1 MNYICFMV
9 YLLCDSDK
17 WNKNVFHIKDCF
29 QGECEC
35 GSFTKSLSVKII
47 FENTLLQ
54 VASFIFRSVFHSAS
68 AFIIS
73 LHTLGTGSL
82 LFLTHTTGS

>member
-1 MNYICFMV
+1 MMNYICSIV
-9 YLLCDSDK
+9 YLLCGSDK
-17 WNKNVFHIKDCF
+17 LNKNVFHVKVCF
-29 QGECEC
+29 QGKR
-35 GSFTKSLSVKII
+35 GSFTKSLRAKII
-47 FENTLLQ
+47 FENILLQ

>member
-1 MNYICFMV
+1 MMNYICSIV
-9 YLLCDSDK
+9 YLLCGSDK
-17 WNKNVFHIKDCF
+17 LNKKLFHVKVCF
-29 QGECEC
+29 QGEYV

-47 FENTLLQ
+47 FENILLQ
-54 VASFIFRSVFHSAS
+54 VALFIFRSVFHSAS

-82 LFLTHTTGS
+82 LFLTYTTGS

>member
-1 MNYICFMV
+1 MEQKCILPKSLF
-9 YLLCDSDK
+9 S
-17 WNKNVFHIKDCF
+17 
-29 QGECEC
+29 GRTC

-47 FENTLLQ
+47 FENILLQ